1 MYTIGSFGYFKTK
14 EELTKGLLLDFWKG
28 NLQGGSN
35 TKIGKFTKF
44 LATQE
49 NTWYKDITDRYN
61 HLIELQCKKYIC
73 TMGTTLRLRK
83 DKECMRVLY
92 KMFTEFKPKCK
103 PTIISVSKDDIPFR
117 EKLFGLQCLKTMLQ
131 NTLILHAYTTLLKQL
146 RKTVTIMNFWR
157 YKMINIRTVLI
168 IGLLVWF
175 TVLNTVLPSESKD
188 SKKPVSQSTSLE
200 NKIRKQNFDL
210 CIASGKSRSYCYY
223 LYY

>member
-1 MYTIGSFGYFKTK
+1 MSYEIVKSLKIRQDGDCWVADICSHSNNVTPVWYQKWVYTIGSFGYFKTK

-61 HLIELQCKKYIC
+61 HLIELQCKKYMC

-83 DKECMRVLY
+83 DKECMCVLY

-103 PTIISVSKDDIPFR
+103 PTIISVSKDNFIGYTISR
-117 EKLFGLQCLKTMLQ
+117 KIVWLTMSKDYA
-131 NTLILHAYTTLLKQL
+131 TKYTDTARLYNAI
-146 RKTVTIMNFWR
+146 KTVKKNG
-157 YKMINIRTVLI
+157 YNYE
-168 IGLLVWF
+168 LLEV
-175 TVLNTVLPSESKD
+175 
-188 SKKPVSQSTSLE
+188 
-200 NKIRKQNFDL
+200 
-210 CIASGKSRSYCYY
+210 
-223 LYY
+223 